1 LYQRIQEVLKGEEMS
16 DAESQEPIGSVESN
30 DLQGFISDDYSHILV
45 YPKGSYTEGGVDLYT
60 APPKREWLGLTKEC
74 TGREELLGAIARGW
88 CHEKNSHKIMDKD
101 LALAIFNEIEQQIKS
116 NFGLDK

>member
-1 LYQRIQEVLKGEEMS
+1 MNKRIKELILEAGFPKFDEMYVVS
-16 DAESQEPIGSVESN
+16 DGKELEQFAEMV
-30 DLQGFISDDYSHILV
+30 
-45 YPKGSYTEGGVDLYT
+45 
-60 APPKREWLGLTKEC
+60 AKEC

-116 NFGLDK
+116 NFGVEE